1 MNWLQHHIGIVCMT
15 FGLFAAIFVFVSWGV
30 GYYCN
35 AIYGMHFELSSC
47 WMGVSAIGIGLV
59 GLFKW
64 LVDSSPWNSNEGKP
78 PIGGNLK

>member
-15 FGLFAAIFVFVSWGV
+15 FGLFAAIFVFVSWGI

-35 AIYGMHFELSSC
+35 AIYGMHFDLASC

-59 GLFKW
+59 GLLKW
-64 LVDSSPWNSNEGKP
+64 LVDSFKNSPPNQP
-78 PIGGNLK
+78 PKE